1 MDTSDNSRERLF
13 ITTGGRLDRGEDM
26 IKKEMIAMLLA
37 GGQGSRLGV
46 LTSKVA
52 KPAVAFGGKYRIID
66 FPLSNCINSGVDTV
80 GVLTQYQPL
89 RLNTHIGIGIPW
101 DLDRNIGGVT
111 VLPPYEKSTNSE
123 WYTGTAHAIYQNL
136 EYMESYN
143 PEYVLILSG
152 DHIYKMDYEVM
163 LDFHKANNAEV
174 TIAVMP
180 VPMEEASRFGIM
192 IADENHRIT
201 EFEEKP
207 EHPRSNLASM
217 GIYIFNWKTL
227 KEALIA
233 MADQPAL
240 DFGKHVIPYCHE
252 KGAPLYAYEFTGY
265 WKDVGT
271 LSSYWEANMELI
283 DIVPEFN
290 LYEEYWKIYTKSE
303 IQPPDYI
310 AADSVV
316 ERSII
321 GEGSEVYGEVYNSV
335 IGCGVTIG
343 KGTVIRDSIIMN
355 QTQIGE
361 GCEINKA
368 IIAENVVVGNQVK
381 LGVGEE
387 AENDT
392 APHIYNHGLVTIGE
406 KSVIPDGISVGK
418 NSVISG
424 VTAAADYEDSQL
436 ASGKTLIKAGE

>member
-1 MDTSDNSRERLF
+1 MDTSDNSRKRLF

-111 VLPPYEKSTNSE
+111 VLPPYEKSSNSE
-123 WYTGTAHAIYQNL
+123 WYTGTANAIYQNL

-180 VPMEEASRFGIM
+180 VPIEEASRFGIM

-310 AADSVV
+310 AGDSVV

-321 GEGSEVYGEVYNSV
+321 GEGSDIYGEVYNSV

-387 AENDT
+387 TENDT

-424 VTAAADYEDSQL
+424 VTAVADYEDSQL

>member
-1 MDTSDNSRERLF
+1 
-13 ITTGGRLDRGEDM
+13 M

-89 RLNTHIGIGIPW
+89 RLNTHLGIGIPW

-111 VLPPYEKSTNSE
+111 VLPPYEKSSNSE
-123 WYTGTAHAIYQNL
+123 WYTGTANAIYQNL

-180 VPMEEASRFGIM
+180 VPIEEASRFGIM

-310 AADSVV
+310 AGDSVV

-321 GEGSEVYGEVYNSV
+321 GEGSDIYGEVYNSV

-387 AENDT
+387 TENDT

>member
-1 MDTSDNSRERLF
+1 
-13 ITTGGRLDRGEDM
+13 M
-26 IKKEMIAMLLA
+26 IRKEMIAMLLA

-111 VLPPYEKSTNSE
+111 VLPPYEKSANSE
-123 WYTGTAHAIYQNL
+123 WYTGTANAIYQNID
-136 EYMESYN
+136 YMESFN

-163 LDFHKANNAEV
+163 LDFHKENGAEV

-180 VPMEEASRFGIM
+180 VPMEEASRFGII
-192 IADENHRIT
+192 IADENRQIQD
-201 EFEEKP
+201 FEEKP
-207 EHPRSNLASM
+207 ANPRSNLASM

-233 MADQPAL
+233 MAEQPAL

-252 KGAPLYAYEFTGY
+252 KKMPLYAYEFNGY

-303 IQPPDYI
+303 ILPPQYFS
-310 AADSVV
+310 ADSVV
-316 ERSII
+316 ERSIV
-321 GEGSEVYGEVYNSV
+321 GEGSVIYGKVYNSV

-343 KGTVIRDSIIMN
+343 ADTVVRDSIIMN
-355 QTQIGE
+355 QTEIGC
-361 GCEINKA
+361 GGEINKA
-368 IIAENVVVGNQVK
+368 IIAENVIVGDNVK

-387 AENDT
+387 AENET
-392 APHIYNHGLVTIGE
+392 APHIYNHSLVTIGE
-406 KSVIPDGISVGK
+406 KSVIPAGVSVGK
-418 NSVISG
+418 NTVISG
-424 VTAAADYEDSQL
+424 TTTAADYENSYL

>member
-1 MDTSDNSRERLF
+1 
-13 ITTGGRLDRGEDM
+13 
-26 IKKEMIAMLLA
+26 MLLA
-37 GGQGSRLGV
+37 GGKGSRLGV

-111 VLPPYEKSTNSE
+111 VLPPYEKSSNSE
-123 WYTGTAHAIYQNL
+123 WYTGTANAIYQNL

-180 VPMEEASRFGIM
+180 VPIEEASRFGIM

-310 AADSVV
+310 AGDSVV

-321 GEGSEVYGEVYNSV
+321 GEGSDIYGEVYNSV

-387 AENDT
+387 TENDT

>member
-1 MDTSDNSRERLF
+1 
-13 ITTGGRLDRGEDM
+13 
-26 IKKEMIAMLLA
+26 MLLA

-111 VLPPYEKSTNSE
+111 VLPPYEKSSNSE
-123 WYTGTAHAIYQNL
+123 WYTGTANAIYQNL

-174 TIAVMP
+174 TIAEMP
-180 VPMEEASRFGIM
+180 VPIEEASRFGIM

-310 AADSVV
+310 AGDSVV

-321 GEGSEVYGEVYNSV
+321 GEGSDIYGEVYNSV

-387 AENDT
+387 TENDT

>member
-1 MDTSDNSRERLF
+1 
-13 ITTGGRLDRGEDM
+13 M

-89 RLNTHIGIGIPW
+89 KLNTHIGIGIPW

-111 VLPPYEKSTNSE
+111 VLPPYEKSSNSE
-123 WYTGTAHAIYQNL
+123 WYTGTANAIYQNL

-143 PEYVLILSG
+143 PDYVLILSG

-163 LDFHKANNAEV
+163 LDFHKANGADV
-174 TIAVMP
+174 SIAVMP
-180 VPMEEASRFGIM
+180 VPIEEASRFGIV
-192 IADENHRIT
+192 IADENRKIID
-201 EFEEKP
+201 FEEKP
-207 EHPRSNLASM
+207 ENPRSNLASM

-227 KEALIA
+227 KESLIA
-233 MADQPAL
+233 MAEQPAL
-240 DFGKHVIPYCHE
+240 DFGKHVIPYCHQ
-252 KGAPLYAYEFTGY
+252 KGQPLYAYEFNGY

-271 LSSYWEANMELI
+271 LNSYWEANMELI

-303 IQPPDYI
+303 ILPPQYLSS
-310 AADSVV
+310 DSVA

-321 GEGSEVYGEVYNSV
+321 GEGSSILGKVYNSV

-343 KGTVIRDSIIMN
+343 KDSVVRDSIIMN
-355 QTQIGE
+355 NATVKAGCQID
-361 GCEINKA
+361 KA
-368 IIAENVVVGNQVK
+368 IIAENAVIEDNVK

-387 AENDT
+387 DENET

-406 KSVIPDGISVGK
+406 KSYVPAGVTVGK
-418 NSVISG
+418 NTVISG
-424 VTAAADYEDSQL
+424 RTVLDDYDNSTL
-436 ASGKTLIKAGE
+436 ASGKTLIKAGD

>member
-1 MDTSDNSRERLF
+1 
-13 ITTGGRLDRGEDM
+13 M

-111 VLPPYEKSTNSE
+111 VLPPYEKSVNSE
-123 WYTGTAHAIYQNL
+123 WYTGTANAIYQNL
-136 EYMESYN
+136 DYMESFN

-163 LDFHKANNAEV
+163 LDFHKANGAEV

-180 VPMEEASRFGIM
+180 VPLEEASRFGIM
-192 IADENHRIT
+192 ITDENRKIT
-201 EFEEKP
+201 DFEEKP
-207 EHPRSNLASM
+207 AQPRSNLASM

-227 KEALIA
+227 KEALLA
-233 MADQPAL
+233 MVDQPAL
-240 DFGKHVIPYCHE
+240 DFGKHIIPFCHE
-252 KGAPLYAYEFTGY
+252 KGAPLYAYEFNGY

-271 LSSYWEANMELI
+271 LNSYWEANMELI

-290 LYEEYWKIYTKSE
+290 LYEEYWKIYTKSDAL
-303 IQPPDYI
+303 PPQYVS
-310 AADSVV
+310 ADSVV

-321 GEGSEVYGEVYNSV
+321 GEGTEIYGKVYNSV
-335 IGCGVTIG
+335 IGRGVVIG
-343 KGTVIRDSIIMN
+343 AGTVVRDSIIMN
-355 QTQIGE
+355 DTVIGDN
-361 GCEINKA
+361 CELYKA
-368 IIAENVVVGNQVK
+368 IIAENVNVGNNVK
-381 LGVGEE
+381 LGIGEE
-387 AENDT
+387 VANDT
-392 APHIYNHGLVTIGE
+392 APHIYSHGIVTIGE
-406 KSVIPDGISVGK
+406 KSIIPNNVSVGK
-418 NSVISG
+418 NSVIFG
-424 VTAAADYEDSQL
+424 ETTADDYENAYL
-436 ASGKTLIKAGE
+436 PSGKTLIKAGE

>member
-1 MDTSDNSRERLF
+1 
-13 ITTGGRLDRGEDM
+13 M

-123 WYTGTAHAIYQNL
+123 WYTGTANAIFQNL
-136 EYMESYN
+136 DYMESFN
-143 PEYVLILSG
+143 PDYVLILSG

-163 LDFHKANNAEV
+163 LDFHKTNNAEV

-192 IADENHRIT
+192 ITDENRRIID
-201 EFEEKP
+201 FEEKP

-227 KEALIA
+227 KEALLN

-252 KGAPLYAYEFTGY
+252 KGAPLYAYEFNGY

-271 LSSYWEANMELI
+271 LNSYWEANMELI
-283 DIVPEFN
+283 DIVPVFN
-290 LYEEYWKIYTKSE
+290 LYEEYWKIYTKSD
-303 IQPPDYI
+303 ILPPQYMSR
-310 AADSVV
+310 DSVV
-316 ERSII
+316 QRCII
-321 GEGSEVYGEVYNSV
+321 GEGTDVYGQVYNSV
-335 IGCGVTIG
+335 VGCGVTIG
-343 KGTVIRDSIIMN
+343 AGAVIRDSIIMN
-355 QTQIGE
+355 HVSIGA

-368 IIAENVVVGNQVK
+368 IVAENVRIGDRVK
-381 LGVGEE
+381 LGVGDE
-387 AENDT
+387 AGNDT
-392 APHIYNHGLVTIGE
+392 APHIYNHGLVTVGE
-406 KSVIPDGISVGK
+406 KSVIPEGVSVGK
-418 NSVISG
+418 NTVIAG
-424 VTAAADYEDSQL
+424 ETTAADYPDAYL
-436 ASGKTLIKAGE
+436 PSGRTLIKAEER

>member
-1 MDTSDNSRERLF
+1 
-13 ITTGGRLDRGEDM
+13 M

-111 VLPPYEKSTNSE
+111 VLPPYEKSANSE
-123 WYTGTAHAIYQNL
+123 WYTGTANAIYQNID
-136 EYMESYN
+136 YIESFN

-152 DHIYKMDYEVM
+152 DHIYKMDYEAM
-163 LDFHKANNAEV
+163 LDFHKENNAEV

-180 VPMEEASRFGIM
+180 VPIEEAKRFGIM
-192 IADENHRIT
+192 ITDENRKIT
-201 EFEEKP
+201 DFEEKP

-227 KEALIA
+227 KEALVTNA
-233 MADQPAL
+233 EQPAL
-240 DFGKHVIPYCHE
+240 DFGKHVIPYCHKKE
-252 KGAPLYAYEFTGY
+252 APLFAYEFNGY

-290 LYEEYWKIYTKSE
+290 LYEEYWKIYTSSTILPPQYISE
-303 IQPPDYI
+303 N
-310 AADSVV
+310 SVI

-321 GEGSEVYGEVYNSV
+321 GEGSNIYGKVYNSV

-343 KGTVIRDSIIMN
+343 EGTVVRDSIIMN
-355 QTQIGE
+355 ETNIGK
-361 GCEINKA
+361 GCELYKA
-368 IIAENVVVGNQVK
+368 IIAENVVVNDNVK
-381 LGVGEE
+381 LGMGEE
-387 AENDT
+387 APNETD
-392 APHIYNHGLVTIGE
+392 PHIYNSGMVTIGE
-406 KSVIPDGISVGK
+406 KSVIPKGIQVGK
-418 NSVISG
+418 NSVIFG
-424 VTAAADYEDSQL
+424 VTKPEDYDNGYL
-436 ASGKTLIKAGE
+436 ASGKTLIKAGDEK

>member
-1 MDTSDNSRERLF
+1 
-13 ITTGGRLDRGEDM
+13 M

-89 RLNTHIGIGIPW
+89 RLNSHIGIGIPW
-101 DLDRNIGGVT
+101 DLDRNIGGVS
-111 VLPPYEKSTNSE
+111 VLPPYEKSVNSE
-123 WYTGTAHAIYQNL
+123 WYTGTANAIYQNL
-136 EYMESYN
+136 EYMESFN
-143 PEYVLILSG
+143 PEYILILSG
-152 DHIYKMDYEVM
+152 DHIYKMDYEEM
-163 LDFHKANNAEV
+163 LNFHKEKGAEC

-180 VPMEEASRFGIM
+180 VPIEEASRFGIM
-192 IADENHRIT
+192 IADEERRIT

-207 EHPRSNLASM
+207 ARPRSNLASM

-227 KEALIA
+227 KEALVT
-233 MADQPAL
+233 MAEQPAL

-252 KGAPLYAYEFTGY
+252 KGAPLYAYEFNGY

-290 LYEEYWKIYTKSE
+290 LYEEYWKIYTKSD
-303 IQPPDYI
+303 ILPPQYFS
-310 AADSVV
+310 AESKVS
-316 ERSII
+316 RCII
-321 GEGSEVYGEVYNSV
+321 GEGTDIYGEVYNSV

-343 KGTVIRDSIIMN
+343 KGTVVRDSIIMN
-355 QTQIGE
+355 GTCIGD
-361 GCEINKA
+361 GCELNKA
-368 IIAENVVVGNQVK
+368 IVAENVQIGHNVK

-387 AENDT
+387 TENDS

-406 KSVIPDGISVGK
+406 KSVIPSGVSVGK
-418 NSVISG
+418 NTVISG
-424 VTAAADYEDSQL
+424 ITDGNDYPDAYL
-436 ASGKTLIKAGE
+436 ASGKTLIKAGDM

>member
-1 MDTSDNSRERLF
+1 
-13 ITTGGRLDRGEDM
+13 
-26 IKKEMIAMLLA
+26 MIAMLLA

-111 VLPPYEKSTNSE
+111 VLPPYEKNGNSE
-123 WYTGTAHAIYQNL
+123 WYTGTANAIYQNL
-136 EYMESYN
+136 EYMESFN

-163 LDFHKANNAEV
+163 LDFHKANGAEV

-192 IADENHRIT
+192 ITDENRKIT

-207 EHPRSNLASM
+207 EKPRSNLASM
-217 GIYIFNWKTL
+217 GIYIFNWRTL
-227 KEALIA
+227 KNALIQ

-252 KGAPLYAYEFTGY
+252 NGSPLYAYEFTGY

-290 LYEEYWKIYTKSE
+290 LYEEYWKIYTRSE
-303 IQPPDYI
+303 IQPPQYMSEN
-310 AADSVV
+310 SVV

-321 GEGSEVYGEVYNSV
+321 GEGTNVFGEVYNSV

-343 KGTVIRDSIIMN
+343 KGTVVRDSIIMN
-355 QTQIGE
+355 HTQIGD
-361 GCEINKA
+361 GCRLDKA
-368 IIAENVVVGNQVK
+368 IIAEEVEIGDNVV
-381 LGVGEE
+381 LGDGAE
-387 AENDT
+387 ADNDI
-392 APHIYNHGLVTIGE
+392 APHIYNHGIVTIGE
-406 KSVIPDGISVGK
+406 KSVIPDGITVGK
-418 NSVISG
+418 NSVIFG
-424 VTAAADYEDSQL
+424 VTTADDYTNASL
-436 ASGKTLIKAGE
+436 ASGKSLVKAGEE

>member
-1 MDTSDNSRERLF
+1 
-13 ITTGGRLDRGEDM
+13 M
-26 IKKEMIAMLLA
+26 IRKEMIAMLLA

-111 VLPPYEKSTNSE
+111 VLPPYEKSSNSE
-123 WYTGTAHAIYQNL
+123 WYTGTANAIYQNID
-136 EYMESYN
+136 YMESYN

-163 LDFHKANNAEV
+163 LDFHKKNGAEV

-180 VPMEEASRFGIM
+180 VPMEEASRFGIV
-192 IADENHRIT
+192 IADENLKIQD
-201 EFEEKP
+201 FEEKP

-227 KEALIA
+227 KEALLT
-233 MADQPAL
+233 MAEQPAL

-252 KGAPLYAYEFTGY
+252 KKMPLYAYEFNGY

-303 IQPPDYI
+303 ILPPQYI
-310 AADSVV
+310 SSDSAT

-321 GEGSEVYGEVYNSV
+321 GEGSSIYGKVYNSV

-343 KGTVIRDSIIMN
+343 EGTVVRDSIIMN
-355 QTQIGE
+355 NTEIGS
-361 GCEINKA
+361 GCEVNKA
-368 IIAENVVVGNQVK
+368 IIAENVVIGDRVLMGIGDEVDN
-381 LGVGEE
+381 E
-387 AENDT
+387 T
-392 APHIYNHGLVTIGE
+392 APHIYNHGLVTVGE
-406 KSVIPDGISVGK
+406 KSVIP
-418 NSVISG
+418 SG
-424 VTAAADYEDSQL
+424 VTIGKNTVIAGVTTAEDYKDSCF
-436 ASGKTLIKAGE
+436 ASGRTLIKAGE

>member
-1 MDTSDNSRERLF
+1 
-13 ITTGGRLDRGEDM
+13 M
-26 IKKEMIAMLLA
+26 IRKEMIAMLLA

-123 WYTGTAHAIYQNL
+123 WYTGTANAIYQNID
-136 EYMESYN
+136 YMQSFN

-163 LDFHKANNAEV
+163 LDFHKENGAEV

-192 IADENHRIT
+192 ITDDQRRIT

-207 EHPRSNLASM
+207 ANPRSNLASM

-227 KEALIA
+227 KEALLA

-252 KGAPLYAYEFTGY
+252 NGKPLYAYEFNGY

-303 IQPPDYI
+303 ALPPQYI
-310 AADSVV
+310 SANSVV

-321 GEGSEVYGEVYNSV
+321 GEGSAVYGKVYNSV
-335 IGCGVTIG
+335 IGCGVVIG
-343 KGTVIRDSIIMN
+343 EGTVVRDSIIMN
-355 QTQIGE
+355 MTSVGG
-361 GCEINKA
+361 GCEVNKA
-368 IIAENVVVGNQVK
+368 IIAENVCVGDNVK

-387 AENDT
+387 ADNET
-392 APHIYNHGLVTIGE
+392 APHIYNQGLVTVGE
-406 KSVIPDGISVGK
+406 RTVIPNGVSIGK
-418 NSVISG
+418 NTVISG
-424 VTAAADYEDSQL
+424 ETTNADYPDSYL

>member
-1 MDTSDNSRERLF
+1 
-13 ITTGGRLDRGEDM
+13 M

-111 VLPPYEKSTNSE
+111 VLPPYEKSENSE
-123 WYTGTAHAIYQNL
+123 WYTGTANAIYQNID
-136 EYMESYN
+136 YMESFN
-143 PEYVLILSG
+143 PEYILILSG

-163 LDFHKANNAEV
+163 LDFHKANGAEV

-192 IADENHRIT
+192 ITDENRRIVD
-201 EFEEKP
+201 FEEKP
-207 EHPRSNLASM
+207 AQPRSNLASM

-227 KEALIA
+227 REAFKALEN
-233 MADQPAL
+233 QPAL
-240 DFGKHVIPYCHE
+240 DFGKHIIPYCHE
-252 KGAPLYAYEFTGY
+252 KGAPLYAYEFNGY

-271 LSSYWEANMELI
+271 LNSYWEANMELI

-290 LYEEYWKIYTKSE
+290 LYEEYWKIYTKSDAL
-303 IQPPDYI
+303 PPQYLSW
-310 AADSVV
+310 DSVV

-321 GEGSEVYGEVYNSV
+321 GEGTEIYGKVYSSV

-343 KGTVIRDSIIMN
+343 EGTIVRDSIIMN
-355 QTQIGE
+355 SVEIGA
-361 GCEINKA
+361 GCELNKA
-368 IIAENVVVGNQVK
+368 IIAENVVVGNNVR
-381 LGVGEE
+381 LGIGEE
-387 AENDT
+387 VQNDT
-392 APHIYNHGLVTIGE
+392 APHIYSHGIVTIGE
-406 KSVIPDGISVGK
+406 KSVIPDNITVGK
-418 NSVISG
+418 NTVISG
-424 VTAAADYEDSQL
+424 VTTEADYDNAYL
-436 ASGKTLIKAGE
+436 ASGKSLIKAGE